1 MIPRGSNGTQQLC
14 LRSDMS
20 ELRRLGEWVR
30 HWGEQLSLRQETVN
44 CVHLCLIE
52 AVTNVIVHGGDRVSR
67 EGISL
72 SIHGQR
78 DIVTIRMTDGGRPF
92 DPVGYVLPP
101 KPKSLQES
109 KIGGH
114 GIRIMREL
122 ATSISYERRAGRN
135 CLALVFAR

>member
-1 MIPRGSNGTQQLC
+1 MPAANEAQQLC

-20 ELRRLGEWVR
+20 ELRRVDEWVR
-30 HWGEQLSLRQETVN
+30 HWGEQLSLRQETVDR
-44 CVHLCLIE
+44 VHLCLIE
-52 AVTNVIVHGGDRVSR
+52 AITNVIVHGGDCVSS

-72 SIHGQR
+72 LIHGQR
-78 DIVTIRMTDGGRPF
+78 DVVTMCMTDGGRPF

-114 GIRIMREL
+114 GIRIMRQL
-122 ATSISYERRAGRN
+122 ATSISYERRADQN
-135 CLALVFAR
+135 CLTLVFAR